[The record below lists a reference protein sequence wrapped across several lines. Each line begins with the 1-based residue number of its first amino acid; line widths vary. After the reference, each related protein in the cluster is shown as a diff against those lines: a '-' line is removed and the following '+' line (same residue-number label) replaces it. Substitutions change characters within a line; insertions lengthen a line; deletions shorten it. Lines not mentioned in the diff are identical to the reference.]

1 MNIRVWR
8 VLLTLAIVG
17 VLTVLPSGNT
27 STVRAL
33 DYSHLNK
40 VQKRILSGFAE
51 LQLNENS
58 PARASVK
65 PGNFMPTSDDG
76 CTQQLRGDV
85 KVNQNCLNLSDADL
99 QGRAQAENETAIAQ
113 DPRHPDHMLAGFN
126 DYRRG
131 DGNCYGAYSLDGGKS
146 WTDTTIPMSFTRGTA
161 FGAAR
166 EYWEAGGDTAV
177 AWDTKGN
184 AYFQC
189 QVFQRGKPTTT
200 SPDAS
205 SAVYLFRST
214 GNFGASW
221 NFPGRPVI
229 EFADV
234 AGTSGVLED
243 KPYMTVDNHVG
254 SQFQDRVYVT
264 YTEFAADGSA
274 YIYESFSSDY
284 GEHFSPRVLV
294 SATSALCVNTFG
306 VGTPHGNCNENQ
318 DSQPFTGQDGAL
330 YVAFA
335 NFNNA
340 TKDANDNHNQMLL
353 VKSTDGGQTFGAPVM
368 VGDYY
373 ELPDCA
379 TYQGGQDAGRA
390 CVPEKGS
397 TANSVFRASNY
408 PVGAVSPTNAK
419 QVIVTFGS
427 YINTHSNEANGCVP
441 TGLNPAFGTNLYTGV
456 KTAGACNNDILLST
470 SSDGGATFTGTTT
483 DPRKLTSVTSERGQ
497 ATTDQWWQW
506 SAFTKSGKLAVSYYD
521 RQYGS
526 DETTGF
532 SDMSLTGSEN
542 LAAFGVTRVTG
553 ASMPPPTEF
562 SGLFFGDYSGL
573 TAVDDAHPLWMDTRN
588 PDLFVCPGTG
598 AAGVPP
604 TVCTGSASN
613 ARVANDQDIFTKA
626 VGVPSGGGE
635 GGDNQR

>member
-1 MNIRVWR
+1 
-8 VLLTLAIVG
+8 
-17 VLTVLPSGNT
+17 
-27 STVRAL
+27 
-33 DYSHLNK
+33 
-40 VQKRILSGFAE
+40 
-51 LQLNENS
+51 
-58 PARASVK
+58 
-65 PGNFMPTSDDG
+65 
-76 CTQQLRGDV
+76 
-85 KVNQNCLNLSDADL
+85 
-99 QGRAQAENETAIAQ
+99 
-113 DPRHPDHMLAGFN
+113 
-126 DYRRG
+126 
-131 DGNCYGAYSLDGGKS
+131 
-146 WTDTTIPMSFTRGTA
+146 
-161 FGAAR
+161 
-166 EYWEAGGDTAV
+166 
-177 AWDTKGN
+177 
-184 AYFQC
+184 
-189 QVFQRGKPTTT
+189 
-200 SPDAS
+200 
-205 SAVYLFRST
+205 
-214 GNFGASW
+214 
-221 NFPGRPVI
+221 
-229 EFADV
+229 
-234 AGTSGVLED
+234 
-243 KPYMTVDNHVG
+243 
-254 SQFQDRVYVT
+254 
-264 YTEFAADGSA
+264 
-274 YIYESFSSDY
+274 
-284 GEHFSPRVLV
+284 
-294 SATSALCVNTFG
+294 
-306 VGTPHGNCNENQ
+306 
-318 DSQPFTGQDGAL
+318 
-330 YVAFA
+330 
-335 NFNNA
+335 
-340 TKDANDNHNQMLL
+340 
-353 VKSTDGGQTFGAPVM
+353 
-368 VGDYY
+368 
-373 ELPDCA
+373 
-379 TYQGGQDAGRA
+379 
-390 CVPEKGS
+390 
-397 TANSVFRASNY
+397 
-408 PVGAVSPTNAK
+408 VGAVSPTNAK